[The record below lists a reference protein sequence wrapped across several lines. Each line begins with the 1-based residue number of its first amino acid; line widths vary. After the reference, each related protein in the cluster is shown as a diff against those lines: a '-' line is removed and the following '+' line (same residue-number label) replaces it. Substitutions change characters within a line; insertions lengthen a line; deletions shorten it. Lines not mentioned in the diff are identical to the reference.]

1 MSLECEYCKKIF
13 SNKYNL
19 KNHQKRAKF
28 CLEIQKQNNDNVDSD
43 LIKCEYCEHISTPE
57 HLSRHHKSCKNKIL
71 HENSL
76 KENELNKIKEN
87 LSVSEVKNKELSDE
101 IVYLKHQL
109 DILHTKNDML
119 EKQLERSTTTVEEIA
134 KQPKVQ
140 NTTTNNNKILIA
152 TPLDLSKQGVNQMIQ
167 NGFSH
172 EYLTQGQKGVA
183 KFAYD
188 NMLKD
193 DEGNLKYICTDPS
206 RQIFQYKAEDGTV
219 QKDVKATTLT
229 KALLEGEI
237 KRTSHKIAWD
247 HMENAGDEEFMQYTN
262 YYQDIQAMETD
273 NSQFSKELSSLV
285 V

>member
-1 MSLECEYCKKIF
+1 MDCKYCKKTFVSKSVLI
-13 SNKYNL
+13 K
-19 KNHQKRAKF
+19 HQKSAKYCLKIQNKDNKNSDF
-28 CLEIQKQNNDNVDSD
+28 FYKCDYCKKEFTRKYLFEDHTDKCLEKYKSLVIKLEEKINKNESLINNKTDDIDN
-43 LIKCEYCEHISTPE
+43 
-57 HLSRHHKSCKNKIL
+57 
-71 HENSL
+71 
-76 KENELNKIKEN
+76 
-87 LSVSEVKNKELSDE
+87 
-101 IVYLKHQL
+101 LKHQL
-109 DILHTKNDML
+109 DILQTKNDML

-206 RQIFQYKAEDGTV
+206 RQIFQFKNEDGTV
-219 QKDVKATTLT
+219 QKDVKATKLT

>member
-1 MSLECEYCKKIF
+1 MSYNCEYCKKDF
-13 SNKYNL
+13 SYNRNLLKHQKTTKYCLKIQKEMNIIQEEEIKNITFHCVYCNKYL
-19 KNHQKRAKF
+19 T
-28 CLEIQKQNNDNVDSD
+28 S
-43 LIKCEYCEHISTPE
+43 
-57 HLSRHHKSCKNKIL
+57 
-71 HENSL
+71 
-76 KENELNKIKEN
+76 KEN
-87 LSVSEVKNKELSDE
+87 LNNHHRICISKFKKEKDVTEVKNKELSDE

-109 DILHTKNDML
+109 DILQTKNDML

-140 NTTTNNNKILIA
+140 NTTNNNNKILIA

-193 DEGNLKYICTDPS
+193 GEGKLKYICTDPS
-206 RQIFQYKAEDGTV
+206 RQIFQFKNEDGTV
-219 QKDVKATTLT
+219 QKDVKATKLT

-247 HMENAGDEEFMQYTN
+247 YMENAGDEEFM
-262 YYQDIQAMETD
+262 
-273 NSQFSKELSSLV
+273 
-285 V
+285 